1 MRRSGGRADGT
12 WGSGREE
19 VDFYEDVTEADG
31 KKKAGA

>member
-1 MRRSGGRADGT
+1 MEPG
-12 WGSGREE
+12 GSGREE